1 MPSPVLGTEDKAC
14 NIHELCPQDANS
26 PRREIRH
33 GQKFETQMA
42 DSEKP
47 QKDVQVSHFPG
58 RLLGGGEEEEKA
70 LELNQQG
77 WAAVK
82 T

>member
-1 MPSPVLGTEDKAC
+1 
-14 NIHELCPQDANS
+14 
-26 PRREIRH
+26 
-33 GQKFETQMA
+33 MA
-42 DSEKP
+42 DSEKH
-47 QKDVQVSHFPG
+47 QKDVQISHFPG

-77 WAAVK
+77 WATVK

>member
-1 MPSPVLGTEDKAC
+1 
-14 NIHELCPQDANS
+14 
-26 PRREIRH
+26 
-33 GQKFETQMA
+33 MA

-58 RLLGGGEEEEKA
+58 RLLGGGEEEEEKA